1 MTKLQDDLT
10 NNIKNAMGD
19 RYESQKANFVNLST
33 YPYLPNE
40 DKRLERKRNL
50 LADENSKHYYLF
62 DGVIKKP
69 FILKFEENYFKKSDI
84 LFCGEPEYKVR
95 ITKVYKYNW
104 YRKLLNF
111 FGIPFKLFNCVKV
124 EEIKDDKSNNRS

>member
-84 LFCGEPEYKVR
+84 LFV
-95 ITKVYKYNW
+95 VNQ
-104 YRKLLNF
+104 N
-111 FGIPFKLFNCVKV
+111 
-124 EEIKDDKSNNRS
+124 IK